1 MIIQNQAAN
10 LFNICILMIASY
22 YNKFF
27 FVNIIYKADKFIVC
41 IQLELLK
48 VFSLK

>member
-27 FVNIIYKADKFIVC
+27 CFVNIIYKADKFIAC
-41 IQLELLK
+41 IQLE
-48 VFSLK
+48 